1 MANKSIL
8 KPLRKLM
15 HCYCKWKTVITVSNC
30 LKQLKCQIL
39 KVYQQDHH
47 VLENFRENQIA

>member
-15 HCYCKWKTVITVSNC
+15 HCYCKWKTVITVYNC